1 MFAELNDQQQ
11 ESISSEKL
19 KIITT
24 ENQQDFTS
32 IMVLLNAHKGLS
44 FEDCS
49 VWHYTQKLK
58 GTLITGD
65 GILRK
70 KVTNAGLDV
79 KGVIYILEEIKSQN
93 KLPVNI
99 CIEKLEELKR
109 INDRLPKHEIDKRI
123 QDWTIEQ
130 HL

>member
-1 MFAELNDQQQ
+1 M
-11 ESISSEKL
+11 
-19 KIITT
+19 
-24 ENQQDFTS
+24 
-32 IMVLLNAHKGLS
+32 
-44 FEDCS
+44 
-49 VWHYTQKLK
+49 
-58 GTLITGD
+58 ITGD

-79 KGVIYILEEIKSQN
+79 KGIIYILEEIKNQN

-99 CIEKLEELKR
+99 CIEKLQELKR